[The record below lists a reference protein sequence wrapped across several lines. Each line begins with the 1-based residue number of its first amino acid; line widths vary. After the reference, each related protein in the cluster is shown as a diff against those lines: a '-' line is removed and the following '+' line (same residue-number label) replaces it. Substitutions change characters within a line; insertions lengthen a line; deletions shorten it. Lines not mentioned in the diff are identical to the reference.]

1 MHLAVIMGFLLFM
14 KLKFDSE
21 FFSGG
26 DPLVKIFL
34 DFNKLILMLMFIL
47 VDLHLVHVM
56 LLVKLLLK
64 SLDLLSE
71 FVDSFFI
78 LDLELIILLEEF
90 FEMN

>member
-1 MHLAVIMGFLLFM
+1 M
-14 KLKFDSE
+14 
-21 FFSGG
+21 
-26 DPLVKIFL
+26 
-34 DFNKLILMLMFIL
+34 LMLIL

-71 FVDSFFI
+71 FLNSFFI
-78 LDLELIILLEEF
+78 LELELIILLEKF

>member
-1 MHLAVIMGFLLFM
+1 MYLAVIMGFLLFV

-21 FFSGG
+21 FFSAG
-26 DPLVKIFL
+26 DPLVKVFL
-34 DFNKLILMLMFIL
+34 DFNKLVLMLMLIL

-64 SLDLLSE
+64 ILDLLSE
-71 FVDSFFI
+71 FLDSFFI